1 MAVPLLM
8 AHPLAV
14 AISGSGAT
22 VPAALNL
29 LLLLAMGHFLG
40 DFALQSDRMAL
51 EKCPQARGVLPWGW
65 WMAAHGGI
73 HGFLV
78 AVLTGVPL
86 LGLAEWVA
94 HVCIDLGKCR
104 RLYRI
109 GIDQA
114 LHLACKLI
122 WVALVA

>member
-1 MAVPLLM
+1 MAVPLPM
-8 AHPLAV
+8 VISLA
-14 AISGSGAT
+14 A
-22 VPAALNL
+22 VPVPRELNL

-51 EKCPQARGVLPWGW
+51 EKCPQVRGVLPWGW

-78 AVLTGVPL
+78 AILTGVPL
-86 LGLAEWVA
+86 LGLAEWIL

-104 RLYRI
+104 RLYGI
-109 GIDQA
+109 SIDQA

-122 WVALVA
+122 WVALLG